1 MTEKYIRVDE
11 LGIGPCNPAVF
22 NDLERA
28 HGWNELLKIVQSTPT
43 YTPAEI
49 MAGMW
54 ESVEKEYP
62 PYLVWVLVT
71 NGVEF
76 EMAYRIKGAGGAHDG
91 WVGCKNS
98 DTITH
103 WMPLPQPPKE
113 AKHV

>member
-49 MAGMW
+49 MAGQW
-54 ESVEKEYP
+54 VPVSERLPENDNSV
-62 PYLVWVLVT
+62 L
-71 NGVEF
+71 
-76 EMAYRIKGAGGAHDG
+76 G
-91 WVGCKNS
+91 WSAPLGDLTITERDDFSS
-98 DTITH
+98 DCITH
-103 WMPLPQPPKE
+103 WFPFPEPPKE
-113 AKHV
+113 EGKK

>member
-1 MTEKYIRVDE
+1 MSEKYIRVKDAIHMLE
-11 LGIGPCNPAVF
+11 STGTLCGFVKYLLENPP
-22 NDLERA
+22 
-28 HGWNELLKIVQSTPT
+28 SYCPT

-76 EMAYRIKGAGGAHDG
+76 EMAYRIKGAGWAHDG